1 MLSIGS
7 GVRIPEKTKET
18 CFSQQNIIK
27 SKAEA
32 LYSHLCTD
40 EIPVLVAVHLP
51 VLLEHAV
58 LGTSTHEVEI
68 TLAGR
73 ETAADSG
80 PRLPTAI
87 ATLTN
92 ENQTCSMLILS
103 SQVHLI
109 SQK

>member
-7 GVRIPEKTKET
+7 GARIPEKTKET

-27 SKAEA
+27 SKTEV
-32 LYSHLCTD
+32 LHPNLCTD
-40 EIPVLVAVHLP
+40 EIPVFVAVHLP
-51 VLLEHAV
+51 VLLEHTV

-73 ETAADSG
+73 KTAADSG
-80 PRLPTAI
+80 SRLPTAI

-92 ENQTCSMLILS
+92 EKQTYSMLIIS
-103 SQVHLI
+103 SQVYMI
-109 SQK
+109 PQN